1 MMYNTSEIHHS
12 SRSRCGGTAIGI
24 ITIHALE
31 PAVEKRIRARARQ
44 QGKSLNQTVKELLAE
59 RVGVKAQAAADHRA
73 DFAEFAGVW
82 SAAEARAFE
91 AATADLAEV
100 NAEDWQ

>member
-1 MMYNTSEIHHS
+1 MS
-12 SRSRCGGTAIGI
+12 I

-44 QGKSLNQTVKELLAE
+44 QGKSLNQTVKELFAE
-59 RVGVKAQAAADHRA
+59 CVGVKAQAAADHRA

-82 SAAEARAFE
+82 SAAEARVFK
-91 AATADLAEV
+91 AATADLARV
-100 NAEDWQ
+100 DAEDWQ

>member
-1 MMYNTSEIHHS
+1 MSV
-12 SRSRCGGTAIGI
+12 

-31 PAVEKRIRARARQ
+31 PGVEKRIRARARQ
-44 QGKSLNQTVKELLAE
+44 QHKSLNQTVKELLAE
-59 RVGVKAQAAADHRA
+59 RVGAKAQAPADHRA

-82 SAAEARAFE
+82 THDEARAFKI
-91 AATADLAEV
+91 ATADLAKV

>member
-1 MMYNTSEIHHS
+1 MS
-12 SRSRCGGTAIGI
+12 I

-59 RVGVKAQAAADHRA
+59 RVGVKAQAADHRA

-82 SAAEARAFE
+82 SAAEARVFK
-91 AATADLAEV
+91 AATADLARV
-100 NAEDWQ
+100 DAEDWQ